1 LYDTFLEFTPVTVLR
16 NYFRNRLSRLEKMT
30 LEFRSAD
37 RYLHDRREVPQ
48 DRESQKVQRVQDPI
62 IIIYDGFWF

>member
-1 LYDTFLEFTPVTVLR
+1 
-16 NYFRNRLSRLEKMT
+16 MT
-30 LEFRSAD
+30 LGFRSAD